1 MGGGN
6 ADTLHAAS
14 STRRGRSGEERGA
27 EGRLIFFFLR
37 AKGRLNWV
45 EGENEETGGGGL
57 RPTQVRGRKNKN
69 IKDMDIYFLTDKER
83 LNSDSHIIFEYLNIF

>member
-1 MGGGN
+1 MGGSN

-45 EGENEETGGGGL
+45 EGENEGNRWRWTTPYSGSG
-57 RPTQVRGRKNKN
+57 KK
-69 IKDMDIYFLTDKER
+69 K
-83 LNSDSHIIFEYLNIF
+83 

>member
-27 EGRLIFFFLR
+27 EGRLIFFFF
-37 AKGRLNWV
+37 
-45 EGENEETGGGGL
+45 EGKRKAELGGGGERGKQVEVDYALL
-57 RPTQVRGRKNKN
+57 RFGEEKIR
-69 IKDMDIYFLTDKER
+69 I
-83 LNSDSHIIFEYLNIF
+83 

>member
-1 MGGGN
+1 M
-6 ADTLHAAS
+6 
-14 STRRGRSGEERGA
+14 
-27 EGRLIFFFLR
+27 
-37 AKGRLNWV
+37 